1 MAKKI
6 WKLTSE
12 DQDMTNESVV
22 VDKIPF
28 DVLEVGCKYESRC
41 GEVWEVFIESDEE
54 GTYSFV
60 ARSGDREAWFAKG
73 GHYFYGEMDKND
85 LIFKLVETNPGQV
98 EEKPKHGTGDKGKH
112 YRHSFKLRL
121 SASDIANGY
130 VTVNLDPYRISDVYE
145 LGGWREHVVKKALR
159 GTLKGHSEQELIDE
173 LRACI
178 DRAEQMMKEDWK
190 ENE

>member
-1 MAKKI
+1 M
-6 WKLTSE
+6 S
-12 DQDMTNESVV
+12 NEAVV
-22 VDKIPF
+22 EKIPF

-41 GEVWEVFIESDEE
+41 GEIWEVFFFENTE
-54 GTYSFV
+54 GYYPFA
-60 ARSGDREAWFAKG
+60 ARMEIREAWFTEE
-73 GHYFYGEMDKND
+73 GHYIFDAVEDDAND
-85 LIFKLVETNPGQV
+85 LIFKLVETSHSQI
-98 EEKPKHGTGDKGKH
+98 EEQSKHETEDKGKH

-121 SASDIANGY
+121 SDADIANGY

>member
-1 MAKKI
+1 MSNETVVKK
-6 WKLTSE
+6 
-12 DQDMTNESVV
+12 V
-22 VDKIPF
+22 PF
-28 DVLEVGCKYESRC
+28 DILEVGCKYESRC
-41 GEVWEVFIESDEE
+41 GEIWEVTGIADDQSPLTHNASNLDDEDVSSIFTE
-54 GTYSFV
+54 TGKFWS
-60 ARSGDREAWFAKG
+60 SMSSP
-73 GHYFYGEMDKND
+73 HD
-85 LIFKLVETNPGQV
+85 LVFKLVGVSSGEV
-98 EEKPKHGTGDKGKH
+98 KEKPKHETEDKGKH
-112 YRHSFKLRL
+112 YRHSFKLRISQEDL
-121 SASDIANGY
+121 ANGY

>member
-1 MAKKI
+1 MMTEELAVKK
-6 WKLTSE
+6 
-12 DQDMTNESVV
+12 V
-22 VDKIPF
+22 PF

-41 GEVWEVFIESDEE
+41 GEVWGVVDEVSDEDAYPFTFIAIME
-54 GTYSFV
+54 
-60 ARSGDREAWFAKG
+60 DRESWLTKDG
-73 GHYFYGEMDKND
+73 RCYCLYSEDTDD
-85 LIFKLVETNPGQV
+85 LIFKLVEASSGEV
-98 EEKPKHGTGDKGKH
+98 KEKPKHETEDKGKH

-121 SASDIANGY
+121 SESDIANGY

-145 LGGWREHVVKKALR
+145 LGGWREHIVKKALR

-190 ENE
+190 ESE

>member
-1 MAKKI
+1 MSSNQVTIEK
-6 WKLTSE
+6 
-12 DQDMTNESVV
+12 V
-22 VDKIPF
+22 PF
-28 DVLEVGCKYESRC
+28 DVLEVGCRYESRC
-41 GEVWEVFIESDEE
+41 GEVWEVVAETECSSLYKFEAKNLSGRESSL
-54 GTYSFV
+54 SFV
-60 ARSGDREAWFAKG
+60 SNGAWIWEDIPA
-73 GHYFYGEMDKND
+73 END
-85 LIFKLVETNPGQV
+85 LTFKLVEINPSRV
-98 EEKPKHGTGDKGKH
+98 EEQSKHEMEDKGKH

-121 SASDIANGY
+121 SESDIANGY

>member
-1 MAKKI
+1 M
-6 WKLTSE
+6 S
-12 DQDMTNESVV
+12 NETVV
-22 VDKIPF
+22 EKIPF
-28 DVLEVGCKYESRC
+28 DVLEVGCKYESRR
-41 GEVWEVFIESDEE
+41 GEVWEVFKEDRRESS
-54 GTYSFV
+54 YSFL
-60 ARSGDREAWFAKG
+60 ARQGITEAWFTDEG
-73 GHYFYGEMDKND
+73 GYCVDRSSLND
-85 LIFKLVETNPGQV
+85 LIFKLVEV
-98 EEKPKHGTGDKGKH
+98 SSSEIKEKPKHKTEDKGKH

-121 SASDIANGY
+121 SQEDLTNGY

-178 DRAEQMMKEDWK
+178 DRAEQMMREDWK

>member
-1 MAKKI
+1 M
-6 WKLTSE
+6 S
-12 DQDMTNESVV
+12 NETAVK
-22 VDKIPF
+22 KIPF

-41 GEVWEVFIESDEE
+41 GEVWEVFIESSEE
-54 GTYSFV
+54 GSFYSFV
-60 ARSGDREAWFAKG
+60 AKAGDREAWFAKDG
-73 GHYFYGEMDKND
+73 RYTVVEGRETGDD
-85 LIFKLVETNPGQV
+85 LIFKLVETSHSQV
-98 EEKPKHGTGDKGKH
+98 EEQSKHETEDKGKH

-121 SASDIANGY
+121 SVSDITNGY

-145 LGGWREHVVKKALR
+145 LGGWREHVIKKALR